1 MSLTYEKIKQIPTF
15 EKYHLDCIN
24 NIKWVERI
32 MEEKNLSFNYPKQLK
47 YYLLTNA
54 YCEWRK
60 KYD

>member
-32 MEEKNLSFNYPKQLK
+32 MKEKNLSFNYPKQLK
-47 YYLLTNA
+47 SQLKINA
-54 YCEWRK
+54 YCEWRR